1 MSAEQK
7 REGFHS
13 VIPYF
18 TVRKPAELI
27 DFVKHSFGAVEHFRT
42 TGSAGGMHA
51 EVKIGDSVVMIGG
64 AEHITPKNAA
74 IHLYVDDVDDAYA
87 RALEAG
93 AKPLF
98 ELENQPYGE
107 RSGGVEDPTGN
118 RWYIATTVVPLEQI
132 SKYLHTVTVYFHIV
146 GAEKFIDFVKD
157 AFEAEELMRHEEQGR
172 LAHAKVKLGDSVIE
186 LGEAQSPSQPLP
198 PAIYLF
204 VKDVDA
210 AYERALGAGAASM
223 MEPKDQEY
231 GHRNA
236 WVKDPFDNVWYLAH
250 EI

>member
-1 MSAEQK
+1 MSQ

-13 VIPYF
+13 VIPYL
-18 TVRKPAELI
+18 TVQQPAELI
-27 DFVKHSFGAVEHFRT
+27 DFVKHSFGAIEHFRT

-51 EVKIGDSVVMIGG
+51 EIEIGDSVVMIGG
-64 AEHITPKNAA
+64 AEHIEPRPAA
-74 IHLYVDDVDDAYA
+74 IHLYVPDVDDAHR

-93 AKPLF
+93 AKALFPLAD
-98 ELENQPYGE
+98 QPYGE
-107 RSGGVEDPTGN
+107 RSGGVEDPHGN

-132 SKYLHTVTVYFHIV
+132 SKYLHTVTVYFHII
-146 GAEKFIDFVKD
+146 GAARFIDFLKD
-157 AFEAEELMRHEEQGR
+157 AFEAEELMRHEEKEM
-172 LAHAKVKLGDSVIE
+172 LAHAKIRIGDSAIE
-186 LGEAQSPSQPLP
+186 LGEARFESQPLP

-210 AYERALGAGAASM
+210 VYERALTAGATSL

-236 WVKDPFDNVWYLAH
+236 WVKDPFENVWYLAKQL
-250 EI
+250 